1 MHITIGHFALDKKK
15 FYYNKIFANYGVLLF
30 LSKFDEQCFKEAR
43 MFLRET
49 FTRWLNEDESP
60 AINQTI
66 VTNYAN
72 ESSDPPAAD
81 CPAHQ
86 NLSM

>member
-1 MHITIGHFALDKKK
+1 
-15 FYYNKIFANYGVLLF
+15 
-30 LSKFDEQCFKEAR
+30 

-49 FTRWLNEDESP
+49 FTRWLDEDKSP
-60 AINQTI
+60 AINQII

-72 ESSDPPAAD
+72 ESSDPPAAV

-86 NLSM
+86 NLSK

>member
-1 MHITIGHFALDKKK
+1 
-15 FYYNKIFANYGVLLF
+15 
-30 LSKFDEQCFKEAR
+30 

>member
-1 MHITIGHFALDKKK
+1 M
-15 FYYNKIFANYGVLLF
+15 FYNNKILANYGVLLF
-30 LSKFDEQCFKEAR
+30 LSKLEEQYFMEAR

-49 FTRWLNEDESP
+49 FTHWLDEDESP

-72 ESSDPPAAD
+72 ESSDPPAAV
-81 CPAHQ
+81 CTAHQ
-86 NLSM
+86 NLSK